1 MPNFDFDPQAMRK
14 LARRHWQV
22 AWVDALLEDGEI
34 EVVRHLSSNGELGKA
49 NRTFIEKLDRAGYLV
64 AQVDPGVS
72 CPTGVRLVLEGFD
85 PWVGQ
90 LIGPVAAYL
99 DLHSHDYGPMTYAR
113 AREGAFRLRALLTT
127 ESEVEL
133 AVALL
138 PSWEPDKA
146 PNDFLELLDVI
157 TRLLSQ
163 LPT

>member
-1 MPNFDFDPQAMRK
+1 
-14 LARRHWQV
+14 
-22 AWVDALLEDGEI
+22 
-34 EVVRHLSSNGELGKA
+34 
-49 NRTFIEKLDRAGYLV
+49 
-64 AQVDPGVS
+64 
-72 CPTGVRLVLEGFD
+72 
-85 PWVGQ
+85 
-90 LIGPVAAYL
+90 
-99 DLHSHDYGPMTYAR
+99 MTYAR